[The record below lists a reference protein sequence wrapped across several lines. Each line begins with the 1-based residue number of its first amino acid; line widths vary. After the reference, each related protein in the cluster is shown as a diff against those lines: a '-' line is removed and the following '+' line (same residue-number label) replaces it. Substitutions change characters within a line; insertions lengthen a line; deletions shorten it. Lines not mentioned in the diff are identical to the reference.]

1 MANFR
6 LFSNRKA
13 AAVRR
18 NVPKATAKNLAGGP
32 AYAFTPKHAL
42 AQLATT
48 GTFNNTFY
56 ADAREQLDAVSLLAD
71 EVDNEFLAKT
81 AVYARQSAFMKDM
94 PAALLTLLS
103 SREPALA
110 AKVFARVVD
119 NGRMLRTTF
128 QMIRSGQF
136 GRRGLGSGLRRLFA
150 DWINN
155 ASVGALLSASI
166 GKDPAL
172 ADIIRM
178 ARPTPSTDERR
189 ALYGW
194 LIGRDVPH
202 ALLPAEV
209 RDLLEYRQAT
219 TDKAQAVIAARTRAR
234 WDLLASHALGPRT
247 WRELV
252 RSMAPQALRMNLA
265 TIARQGLFEDRGFA
279 HEVARKLD
287 GQDTAGQFPY
297 QYYVA
302 YKTAAKDIPA
312 VVREALHRKA
322 EQACESVPRF
332 DLPPLVCVDV
342 SGSMTWAPVTGRRG
356 ANDSVVRCIDAAAVF
371 AAAIL
376 RSNPDAVVLPFD
388 TRAYTPNVDPGDTIT
403 TIAERLARYGGGGT
417 DCSVALRY
425 ATTHLA
431 KRRFGGAII
440 VSDNESWVGRGR
452 YGGTATL
459 EAWEQFKAQ
468 QRRQN
473 VDAKLVCIDITPN
486 TTTQALDCEDILNV
500 GGFSN
505 EVFRVAS
512 AFLSGNGRF
521 VDAIDAV
528 EL

>member
-1 MANFR
+1 MVNFR
-6 LFSNRKA
+6 LFSNRKGA
-13 AAVRR
+13 AAQR
-18 NVPKATAKNLAGGP
+18 NVPQVNTVNAAGGV
-32 AYAFTPKHAL
+32 AYAFDAKHAL
-42 AQLATT
+42 AQLAST

-56 ADAREQLDAVSLLAD
+56 TNASEQLDAVARLAD

-81 AVYARQSAFMKDM
+81 AVYARQSASMKDM
-94 PAALLTLLS
+94 PAALLVLLS
-103 SREPALA
+103 TRQPELA
-110 AKVFARVVD
+110 SKIFSRVVD
-119 NGRMLRTTF
+119 NGRLLRTTF

-150 DWINN
+150 EWINN

-172 ADIIRM
+172 SDIIRM
-178 ARPTPSTDERR
+178 ARPTPSNDERR

-194 LIGRDVPH
+194 LIGRDVPE
-202 ALLPAEV
+202 ALLPREV
-209 RDLLEYRQAT
+209 RDLIEFRQAT
-219 TDKAQAVIAARTRAR
+219 TDESQAVIASRTRAR
-234 WDLLASHALGPRT
+234 WDLLASHALGPKT
-247 WRELV
+247 WRELA

-265 TIARQGLFEDRGFA
+265 TLARHGQFESADFAREIAA
-279 HEVARKLD
+279 KLD
-287 GQDTAGQFPY
+287 AQDTAGQFPY

-302 YKTAAKDIPA
+302 YKTAGKTIPA

-322 EQACESVPRF
+322 EQACSQVPKF
-332 DLPPLVCVDV
+332 DVPPLVCVDV
-342 SGSMTWAPVTGRRG
+342 SGSMTWAAVTGRGG

-388 TRAYTPNVDPGDTIT
+388 TQAYTPNVDGGDTIT
-403 TIAERLARYGGGGT
+403 TIAAELAKFGGGGT

-425 ATTHLA
+425 ATAHLA
-431 KRRFGGAII
+431 KRRFGGAILI
-440 VSDNESWVGRGR
+440 SDNESWIGTGR

-468 QRRQN
+468 QRRIGT
-473 VDAKLVCIDITPN
+473 DPKLVCIDITPN
-486 TTTQALDCEDILNV
+486 TTTQALDREDILNV
-500 GGFSN
+500 GGFGN

-512 AFLSGNGRF
+512 TFLSGNGRF
-521 VDAIDAV
+521 VDAIEAV